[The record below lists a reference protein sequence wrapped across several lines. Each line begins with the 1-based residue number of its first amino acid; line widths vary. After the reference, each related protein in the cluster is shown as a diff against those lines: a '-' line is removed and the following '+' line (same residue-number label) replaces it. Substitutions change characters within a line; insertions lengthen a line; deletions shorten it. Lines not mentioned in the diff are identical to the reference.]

1 MSIYNILKQKKKL
14 LIISLA
20 IVICIS
26 IFIVFLIVMLNTNDE
41 FKVKF
46 YSDDKSLLK
55 IDTVTAGN
63 SAIPPVNP
71 EMTYGNIFSKW
82 DTDFTSVSKNLE
94 IYPVC
99 NSVKGKNNVFA
110 MPGVYG
116 KANDSVMIPLSL
128 CGDVILSGFDIAVEY
143 DSDFLKLESV
153 LNNDGNVIYNESIP
167 GKVNINYT
175 SVENTIADVDICFLK
190 FQIIENKREIPVS
203 IKMNKVY
210 AFDKNGKLYNPEY
223 TIVNSNIYVY

>member
-63 SAIPPVNP
+63 SATPPVNP
-71 EMTYGNIFSKW
+71 EMTYGNVFQKW
-82 DTDFTSVSKNLE
+82 DKDFTSVSNDLE
-94 IYPVC
+94 INPVFE
-99 NSVKGKNNVFA
+99 SVKSKENVFA
-110 MPGVYG
+110 LAGTYG
-116 KANDSVMIPLSL
+116 KKNDFVTTSLTL
-128 CGDVILSGFDIAVEY
+128 CGNVELSGFDITVQY
-143 DSDFLKLESV
+143 DKDALLLDSV
-153 LNNDGNVIYNESIP
+153 FDNDANVIYNEKELGKINLNFVSI
-167 GKVNINYT
+167 
-175 SVENTIADVDICFLK
+175 ENATADVDICSFK
-190 FQIIENKREIPVS
+190 FKINDNKKESPLT
-203 IKMNKVY
+203 IKVNKVY
-210 AFDKNGKLYNPEY
+210 ANKGSDLYLPKYN
-223 TIVNSNIYVY
+223 IINSNIYVY